1 MQPFIKIAFIILALE
16 ELTFVSLA
24 FKAFIIAFRGPII
37 ASMESITFEVPFM
50 SNDSSLYSLSFTN
63 KHHS

>member
-16 ELTFVSLA
+16 ELAFVTL
-24 FKAFIIAFRGPII
+24 AFIIAFRGPII
-37 ASMESITFEVPFM
+37 ASMESITFEVPFI
-50 SNDSSLYSLSFTN
+50 SIDSSLYSLSFTY